1 MSKKKETVTEHG
13 LGIIS
18 SVIVEH
24 VKNEYGA
31 TFLRITPVNLDGQ
44 YVSFP
49 INELKTIIKA
59 LKQAAGL

>member
-31 TFLRITPVNLDGQ
+31 TFLRITPVNLDTL
-44 YVSFP
+44 
-49 INELKTIIKA
+49 ELIGILEMAKYNTITNA
-59 LKQAAGL
+59 QDNP